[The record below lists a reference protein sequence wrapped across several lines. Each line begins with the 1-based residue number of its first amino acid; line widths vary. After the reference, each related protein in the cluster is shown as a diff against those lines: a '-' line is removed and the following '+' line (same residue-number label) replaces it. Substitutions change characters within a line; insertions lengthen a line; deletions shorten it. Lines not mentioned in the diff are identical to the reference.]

1 MRITIQTAII
11 PHAARFTVNYQLFT
25 INSTRFFVMKNN
37 KLLGMLRIFV
47 LTIFCLQFTVHL
59 FSAPL
64 RIENVTRLKG
74 QEPTTIRGYGIVS
87 GLNGTGDDPKAYDET
102 ARRIIRMFEL
112 SGMPNASLKGIGTS
126 KNNALVGVSA
136 TIPAT
141 GGRDGDLL
149 DCTLVSVGNAK
160 SIENGVLSATM
171 LTSLLPQGPEAEV
184 LGTAWGKVTIEK
196 ASAPNVGKIK
206 RGCRLL
212 SDSFINPYVED
223 GNLTL
228 VMKQEYSDPRM
239 AIYVANAINQFW
251 GDNEPETSTV
261 TANQRYGGTIA
272 KAIDSHFVI
281 VKLPKQ
287 YFDNPLQFVSELMNV
302 EITVV
307 EPLMPRVVINE
318 RVGIISIDEGVEVK
332 PTVVTHRNIVAEIR
346 PPVPPGQQEENPQ
359 QFIDIDTDVKYRQM
373 MGEAVTNQKL
383 KALQASLD
391 AVRVTP
397 QDMIE
402 IIKILEQQGALL
414 GDVHYIE

>member
-1 MRITIQTAII
+1 MQDR
-11 PHAARFTVNYQLFT
+11 LFHL
-25 INSTRFFVMKNN
+25 M
-37 KLLGMLRIFV
+37 RIFV
-47 LTIFCLQFTVHL
+47 ITILFTNFCLLLTDGL
-59 FSAPL
+59 FAAPL
-64 RIENVTRLKG
+64 RIENITRLKG

-87 GLNGTGDDPKAYDET
+87 GLNGTGDDPKAYDQT
-102 ARRIIRMFEL
+102 ARTILRMFEL
-112 SGMPNASLKGIGTS
+112 SGMPNGSVKGIGVS
-126 KNNALVGVSA
+126 KNNALVEVTA

-160 SIENGVLSATM
+160 SLENGVLSASM
-171 LTSLLPQGPEAEV
+171 LTSLLPQSPEAEV
-184 LGTAWGKVTIEK
+184 LGMAWGKITIEK
-196 ASAPNVGKIK
+196 INAPNVGKIK
-206 RGCRLL
+206 RGCRLT
-212 SDSFINPYVED
+212 DNFINPYVKD

-228 VMKQEYSDPRM
+228 VIKREYSDPRM

-251 GDNEPETSTV
+251 GDNEPEESETST
-261 TANQRYGGTIA
+261 TAADRRYGGTIA
-272 KAIDSHFVI
+272 KAIDAHFVM

-287 YFDNPLQFVSELMNV
+287 YFDHPLRFVSELMNV

-307 EPLMPRVVINE
+307 DPLQPRVVINE

-332 PTVVTHRNIVAEIR
+332 PTVVTHKNIVAEIR
-346 PPVPPGQQEENPQ
+346 PPVPPGEQEANPQ
-359 QFIDIDTDVKYRQM
+359 QFVDIDTDVKYRQM
-373 MGEAVTNQKL
+373 TGEAITNQKL

-414 GDVHYIE
+414 GDVHYVE

>member
-1 MRITIQTAII
+1 MR
-11 PHAARFTVNYQLFT
+11 N
-25 INSTRFFVMKNN
+25 K
-37 KLLGMLRIFV
+37 KLLGLLWIFV
-47 LTIFCLQFTVHL
+47 FTIFCSLFTVRL
-59 FSAPL
+59 LAAPL

-87 GLNGTGDDPKAYDET
+87 GLNGTGDDPKAYDQT
-102 ARRIIRMFEL
+102 ARTIMRMFEL
-112 SGMPNASLKGIGTS
+112 SGMPNTSPKGIGVS
-126 KNNALVGVSA
+126 KNNALVEVTA
-136 TIPAT
+136 TIPST

-171 LTSLLPQGPEAEV
+171 LTSLLPRGQEAEV

-196 ASAPNVGKIK
+196 TSAPNVGKIK
-206 RGCRLL
+206 RGCRLT
-212 SDSFINPYVED
+212 DNFINPYVED

-228 VMKQEYSDPRM
+228 VIKREFSDPRM

-251 GDNEPETSTV
+251 GDNEPETSAAT

-272 KAIDSHFVI
+272 KAIDAHFVI

-287 YFDNPLQFVSELMNV
+287 YFDHPLRFVSELMNV

-332 PTVVTHRNIVAEIR
+332 PTVVTHKNIVAEIR
-346 PPVPPGQQEENPQ
+346 PPVPPGEQEVNPQ
-359 QFIDIDTDVKYRQM
+359 QFVDIDTDIKYRQM

>member
-1 MRITIQTAII
+1 MKNFRLTQTVA
-11 PHAARFTVNYQLFT
+11 FT
-25 INSTRFFVMKNN
+25 IFS
-37 KLLGMLRIFV
+37 LL
-47 LTIFCLQFTVHL
+47 LTVPL
-59 FSAPL
+59 FAAPL

-87 GLNGTGDDPKAYDET
+87 GLNGTGDDPKAYDQT
-102 ARRIIRMFEL
+102 ARTILRMFEL
-112 SGMPNASLKGIGTS
+112 SGMPNTTMKGVGVS
-126 KNNALVGVSA
+126 KNNALVEVTA

-160 SIENGVLSATM
+160 SIENGILSATL
-171 LTSLLPQGPEAEV
+171 LTSLLPQNLEAEV

-196 ASAPNVGKIK
+196 ISAPNVGKIK
-206 RGCRLL
+206 RGCRLT
-212 SDSFINPYVED
+212 SDSFINPYIKD
-223 GNLTL
+223 GNITL
-228 VMKQEYSDPRM
+228 VIKQEYSNPRM

-251 GDNEPETSTV
+251 GDNEPETSTTST
-261 TANQRYGGTIA
+261 TATTSTNQRYGGIIA

-287 YFDNPLQFVSELMNV
+287 YFDNPLRFISELINV

-307 EPLMPRVVINE
+307 DPLPPRVVINE

-332 PTVVTHRNIVAEIR
+332 PTVVTHKNIVAEIR
-346 PPVPPGQQEENPQ
+346 PPVPAGEQEENPQ
-359 QFIDIDTDVKYRQM
+359 QFIDIDTDIKYRQLN
-373 MGEAVTNQKL
+373 GEAVTNQKL

-414 GDVHYIE
+414 GDVHYVE

>member
-1 MRITIQTAII
+1 MR
-11 PHAARFTVNYQLFT
+11 N
-25 INSTRFFVMKNN
+25 K
-37 KLLGMLRIFV
+37 KLLGLLLIFV
-47 LTIFCLQFTVHL
+47 IIIFCFL
-59 FSAPL
+59 FSVPLLAAPL

-87 GLNGTGDDPKAYDET
+87 GLNGTGDDPKSYDQT
-102 ARRIIRMFEL
+102 ARTIMRMFEL
-112 SGMPNASLKGIGTS
+112 SGMPNTSAKGIGVS
-126 KNNALVGVSA
+126 KNNALVEVTA

-171 LTSLLPQGPEAEV
+171 LTSLLPQGQDAEV

-196 ASAPNVGKIK
+196 ISAPNVGKIK
-206 RGCRLL
+206 RGCRLTGN
-212 SDSFINPYVED
+212 FINPYVED
-223 GNLTL
+223 GNLTF
-228 VMKQEYSDPRM
+228 VIKREYSDPRM

-251 GDNEPETSTV
+251 GDNEPETSTT
-261 TANQRYGGTIA
+261 TAASQRYGGTIA

-287 YFDNPLQFVSELMNV
+287 YFDHPLRFVSELMNV

-307 EPLMPRVVINE
+307 DPLMPRVVINE

-332 PTVVTHRNIVAEIR
+332 PTVVTHKNIVAEIR
-346 PPVPPGQQEENPQ
+346 PPVPPGEQEVNPQ
-359 QFIDIDTDVKYRQM
+359 QFIDIDTDIKYRQM
-373 MGEAVTNQKL
+373 TGEAVTNQKL